1 VKQHWQEGEENFI
14 PPAASLEDK
23 QAIRDLLPQALE
35 DPHGKIRTAVGM
47 AIASIASWDW
57 PEEWPGL
64 MGYLLGLI
72 SDRSDANKG
81 IYHL

>member
-1 VKQHWQEGEENFI
+1 MINAVILQ
-14 PPAASLEDK
+14 

>member
-1 VKQHWQEGEENFI
+1 LINAVILQ
-14 PPAASLEDK
+14 

-81 IYHL
+81 IYHLQSSP